1 MLPAPPVPAPR
12 HLALLLFLALVIGL
26 NLGCLSLDD
35 CGLFE
40 YRRSLI
46 AQGQW
51 WRLVSGHLVHL
62 GWGHFL
68 LNLAGLLLLLDLT
81 RDWLG
86 LPRALLVLIVSMAS
100 ISAGLWYAYP
110 DIAWYRGL
118 SGALHGLWAAG
129 AVAGMRQGSRIA
141 RALAAILALKLLAE
155 ALGLDLLQH
164 DFPVL
169 HQAHWLGAGGGLLA
183 ALAHLR
189 RPDENRAKHHLP

>member
-86 LPRALLVLIVSMAS
+86 LPRVLLVLIVSMAS
-100 ISAGLWYAYP
+100 ISVGLWYAYP
-110 DIAWYRGL
+110 DIVWYRGL

-155 ALGLDLLQH
+155 ALGLDLLPH

-169 HQAHWLGAGGGLLA
+169 HEAHWLGAGGGLGYALIDWLVLA
-183 ALAHLR
+183 SR
-189 RPDENRAKHHLP
+189 DRDESPH

>member
-12 HLALLLFLALVIGL
+12 HLALLLFLALLIGL

-40 YRRSLI
+40 YRRSLV

-51 WRLVSGHLVHL
+51 WRLATGHLVHL
-62 GWGHFL
+62 GWSHFL

-86 LPRALLVLIVSMAS
+86 LPRALIALTLSMTT
-100 ISAGLWYAYP
+100 ISTGLWYAYP
-110 DIAWYRGL
+110 DIEWYRGL

-155 ALGLDLLQH
+155 ALGPDLLQH

-169 HQAHWLGAGGGLLA
+169 HEAHWLGAAGGLVP
-183 ALAHLR
+183 ALFLHPFPTSR
-189 RPDENRAKHHLP
+189 HPP